1 MRESLIEKLAEP
13 STGSPLR
20 LQNGKSENGRIVSG
34 ELVSESTG
42 VAYPI
47 RDGIPTFV
55 GGDTYADSF
64 GLQWNLFRDVQLDG
78 DTGAA
83 RSRARFDAE
92 AGWDEEALRGRWVL
106 DAGCGA
112 GRFAEIVAARGA
124 NLVALD
130 YSSAVHATAKTLARF
145 PNVDVVRGSLLEP
158 PFRRGTFDYAYCIGV
173 VQHTPD
179 PSAAVRNVVDVVR
192 PGGSFCFTIYGRRPW
207 TKLNAKYLLRPITK
221 RLPQR
226 VLLRAIEGVMP
237 IAFPVTTRLFK
248 LPVIGRAAQF
258 AIPIANY
265 VDHDDFTP
273 AQKYSEAVLD
283 TFDMLSPQY
292 DSPMTWNEVDSALRQ
307 VGVKNVEFRT
317 QFPVNAVG
325 VR

>member
-1 MRESLIEKLAEP
+1 VRELLLEKLAEP
-13 STGSPLR
+13 STGAPLR
-20 LQNGKSENGRIVSG
+20 LRHGKTDGGRIVSG
-34 ELVSESTG
+34 DLVSESTG
-42 VAYPI
+42 IAYPI

-64 GLQWNLFRDVQLDG
+64 GLQWNLFRDVQLDA

-92 AGWDEEALRGRWVL
+92 AGWDEGALRGRWVL

-112 GRFAEIVAARGA
+112 GRFAEIAAARGA

-130 YSSAVHATAKTLARF
+130 YSSAVHATALTLSRF

-158 PFRRGTFDYAYCIGV
+158 PFKKGTFDFAYCIGV

-179 PSAAVRNVVDVVR
+179 PRAAVQQVVDVVR

-207 TKLNAKYLLRPITK
+207 TKLNAKYLLRPLTK

-226 VLLRAIEGVMP
+226 VLLRAIERVMP
-237 IAFPVTTRLFK
+237 FAFPVTTRLFK

-265 VDHDDFTP
+265 VDQDDFTP

-292 DSPMTWNEVDSALRQ
+292 DSPMTWREVESALRQ
-307 VGVKNVEFRT
+307 VGVSTVEFRT